1 MNVREIIKLAAE
13 QSVGLEDLSPED
25 ASLYLKYLNLVHAE
39 LYRKLAQIN
48 PFAPIA
54 KDTVSAIGGRITLET
69 MPLVVKSLYVPISG
83 NPLVL
88 KPIMHDTILER
99 DPERAMGGMPQYWYF
114 FNQGI
119 EVYPSYEGALK
130 LVCIKD
136 PEMFTIETVEAQIP
150 YPPSYHQV
158 LVDGTCYYLFQGET
172 GLKNKEELGTSLA
185 KWETG
190 KRELYAYLLNLSGTR
205 LISTYSEV

>member
-25 ASLYLKYLNLVHAE
+25 AALYLKYLNLVHAE

-48 PFAPIA
+48 PFAPISKETLQA
-54 KDTVSAIGGRITLET
+54 TQGKIELET
-69 MPLVVKSLYVPISG
+69 IPLVVKSLYVPIEG

-88 KPIMHDTILER
+88 KPIRHDTILER
-99 DPERAMGGMPQYWYF
+99 DPERAMRGMPQYWYF

-130 LVCIKD
+130 LVSIKD

-185 KWETG
+185 KWEMG

-205 LISTYSEV
+205 LLSTYSEV